1 MTASQRRLSRMSI
14 TIPPPVLSPTRDSE
28 LSTRFSS
35 GRLSTLSAKDAS
47 DDDVAKACATCHEKF
62 TVFRHRYA
70 CHYCSL
76 VVCRKCSIALRDV
89 GADAVLLP
97 TPTISEADDDRHH
110 SAPNVLSPPMSPHSA
125 SDTSHDSALLSMSSR
140 YSTSSNPSPSG
151 HHRLRERC
159 CKGCSVFTSTSKPSK
174 ECQLCHDP
182 LTLLKKKTKCAICQR
197 FACKKCGDDVDPT
210 AYDLTPDDLPPSST
224 ASTKKSKKATK
235 AEPITAWVCTECTSG
250 HNAAKERRLAH
261 CHVCKSKFHHF
272 QRKCTC
278 HACKQLMCLQC
289 SFVLDGPL
297 APAPEAT
304 GSILHDVRE
313 CKPCH
318 EKALGIKHAAMARSV
333 PTSSSA
339 LGVSLQSAFEF
350 TKAARSSALGG
361 TLHTFERNCAI
372 VLMLIGSVTVV
383 LALLVA
389 YYVCFA
395 AVVPE
400 EWVLSHY
407 AHEP

>member
-1 MTASQRRLSRMSI
+1 MTASRLSRMSI
-14 TIPPPVLSPTRDSE
+14 TIPPPVLSPARDSE
-28 LSTRFSS
+28 LSTRYSS
-35 GRLSTLSAKDAS
+35 GRLSTLSAS
-47 DDDVAKACATCHEKF
+47 DDETTKACATCHEKF

-89 GADAVLLP
+89 GVDAILLP
-97 TPTISEADDDRHH
+97 APRISEDHDDDEARHH

-151 HHRLRERC
+151 RRRLRERC

-174 ECQLCHDP
+174 ECQLCNDP

-197 FACKKCGDDVDPT
+197 FACKKCGADVDPA
-210 AYDLTPDDLPPSST
+210 AYDLTPEDLSPSTEKS
-224 ASTKKSKKATK
+224 KSKKKT
-235 AEPITAWVCTECTSG
+235 EPVAWVCTDCTTG
-250 HNAAKERRLAH
+250 HDAAKERRLSH
-261 CHVCKSKFHHF
+261 CHVCKAKFHHF
-272 QRKCTC
+272 QRKCHC

-289 SFVLDGPL
+289 SFVLDGPIV
-297 APAPEAT
+297 PAPEAT

-318 EKALGIKHAAMARSV
+318 EKALAIKHASLARSL
-333 PTSSSA
+333 PTSSSSSI
-339 LGVSLQSAFEF
+339 GVSLHSAFEF

-361 TLHTFERNCAI
+361 ALQTFERNCAI
-372 VLMLIGSVTVV
+372 VLMLIGAITVV
-383 LALLVA
+383 LALFIA

-400 EWVLSHY
+400 EWILAHY